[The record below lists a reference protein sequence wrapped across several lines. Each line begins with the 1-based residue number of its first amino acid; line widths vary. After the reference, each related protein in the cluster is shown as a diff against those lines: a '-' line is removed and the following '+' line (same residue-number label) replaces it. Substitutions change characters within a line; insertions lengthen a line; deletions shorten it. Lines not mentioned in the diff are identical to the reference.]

1 MPLLRVEHLSK
12 HFAITVNGLSG
23 HTRESG
29 VIRAVDDVGFTI
41 ETGETLGLVGESGCG
56 KTTVGRTILHLY
68 PPTSGRVIFD
78 RIELGSLSKT
88 ELHQIRRNMQIVFQ
102 NPFNSFN
109 PRVRL
114 FDAVASPL
122 RVYRVAKSRKEEQE
136 KVESL
141 FLAVGLDPSLG
152 HRYPHEFSGGQLQR
166 LAIARALALEPKF
179 IVADEVVASL
189 DVSIQAQILN
199 LMKKLQR
206 DLNLTYL
213 FISHDLSV
221 VRHLSS
227 QVAVMYLGS
236 IIELGPSRKVFDSP
250 AHPYTQALLSAIPA
264 HPGSTTRA
272 PILISGEPPSAIHMP
287 PGCRFH
293 PRCDL
298 CIDLCRGY
306 EPNLVEVEE
315 GHYVR
320 CFLAS
325 SRRNL

>member
-1 MPLLRVEHLSK
+1 MPLLRVERLSK
-12 HFAITVNGLSG
+12 HFPIAVRGLPG
-23 HTRESG
+23 RIREAG
-29 VIRAVDDVGFTI
+29 MIRAVDDVDFSI
-41 ETGETLGLVGESGCG
+41 EAGETLGLVGESGCG

-78 RIELGSLSKT
+78 GVELGSLSKT
-88 ELHQIRRNMQIVFQ
+88 ELHQIRRNMQMVFQ

-109 PRVRL
+109 PRTRL

-122 RVYRVAKSRKEEQE
+122 RVYRMVRSRKQKQE

-141 FLAVGLDPSLG
+141 FSAVGLNPSLG

-166 LAIARALALEPKF
+166 LAIARALALKPKF

-199 LMKKLQR
+199 LMKKLQK
-206 DLNLTYL
+206 DHNLTYL

-227 QVAVMYLGS
+227 RVAVMYLGS
-236 IIELGPSRKVFDSP
+236 IIELGPSDQVFDSP

-264 HPGSTTRA
+264 HPGSAARA
-272 PILISGEPPSAIHMP
+272 RNLITGEPPSAIHMP
-287 PGCRFH
+287 SGCRFH

-298 CIDLCRGY
+298 CTDLCKRY
-306 EPNLVEVEE
+306 EPSLVEVEE
-315 GHYVR
+315 GHYAR
-320 CFLAS
+320 CHSAS
-325 SRRNL
+325 NRRNL